1 MSDCLHCDIL
11 DLVDQQ
17 LAEPNADLVEVAAKV
32 AESLT
37 DVVLMA
43 QPEDQ
48 AKLMAEVIALIG
60 SLYLEKIGA
69 TDGGG
74 TEPAGSGRRH

>member
-1 MSDCLHCDIL
+1 MSHCLHCDIL

-32 AESLT
+32 AESLA

-43 QPEDQ
+43 ESQDQ
-48 AKLMAEVIALIG
+48 AKLMAEVITLLG

-69 TDGGG
+69 TETGT
-74 TEPAGSGRRH
+74 TEPGASGRRH

>member
-1 MSDCLHCDIL
+1 MCIRDR
-11 DLVDQQ
+11 
-17 LAEPNADLVEVAAKV
+17 
-32 AESLT
+32 
-37 DVVLMA
+37 
-43 QPEDQ
+43 

-69 TDGGG
+69 TDGGA